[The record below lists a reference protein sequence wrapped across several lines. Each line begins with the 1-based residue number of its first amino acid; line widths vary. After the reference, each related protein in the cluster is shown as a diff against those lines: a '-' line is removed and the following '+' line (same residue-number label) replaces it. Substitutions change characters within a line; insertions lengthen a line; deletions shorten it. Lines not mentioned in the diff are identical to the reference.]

1 MNLVDRL
8 EELKENSN
16 ELIATQLQYM
26 IEQVDND
33 YNENDK
39 SSSGEEVESDYP
51 DIEQGP
57 RNQGEPIGET
67 LLKNEFALNSNGSF
81 LVREVVLES
90 YERIPEDVLLK
101 AKEPI
106 KKKSGLKEMV
116 IYPSDKVS
124 MPMIV
129 PLEKVNDEDGVPR
142 EMESRPKIPRTP
154 IPEETLER
162 VKKENEELKK
172 NAMHIYTNEEAN
184 LKKQKIMRRYKPPQ
198 TAQRKNKEHPVI
210 VYESIR

>member
-1 MNLVDRL
+1 MNLVDHL
-8 EELKENSN
+8 EKLKESSN
-16 ELIATQLQYM
+16 ELVATQLQYV
-26 IEQVDND
+26 IKQVDND
-33 YNENDK
+33 YNENDD
-39 SSSGEEVESDYP
+39 SSSEEEVESDHA

-57 RNQGEPIGET
+57 RNQGEPIGEA
-67 LLKNEFALNSNGSF
+67 LLENEFALNSNGSF

-90 YERIPEDVLLK
+90 YERIPEDMLLK
-101 AKEPI
+101 ANEQI

-116 IYPSDKVS
+116 IYPSDKES

-129 PLEKVNDEDGVPR
+129 PLEKANDEDGVPR

-154 IPEETLER
+154 IPEETLEK

-172 NAMHIYTNEEAN
+172 NAMHVYNNEEAN
-184 LKKQKIMRRYKPPQ
+184 VKKQKIMRRYKPPQ
-198 TAQRKNKEHPVI
+198 TAERKNKDHPVI